1 MGSASSN
8 RSDGPEIRKF
18 NAQSHYAENEAK
30 RAETKAKRIDA
41 EVLAINNRAY
51 LDGLRL
57 LLPWSLFSTLVIGFA
72 LDFYLHESP
81 TYIKR
86 RMLRTLRKCKPP
98 STLAPAPT
106 SLLSV
111 PQKPVILNFLPT
123 LIQGPSGS
131 GKSTLLSGI
140 ISSLRKPTPIVLIRM
155 RMPSTSSGAASGVP
169 LDDARILMNDIA
181 KQVFS
186 QIGFPL
192 RRSLIGEVLAR
203 GNEIGW
209 GRMQADLSSSET
221 SDRLVTSLRMLF
233 EVCEELKLERQK
245 TMDPLDAAP
254 VLLFDEVQDLIK
266 DKRLK
271 LAGGKIILDMLGSL
285 LVGYCVDRKA
295 VRAALTASSAEL
307 YFAFAENTP
316 LRDARFNYFDL
327 QDPDVK
333 EVISTLVMRGYSTE
347 EALAMVDLCGTRLR
361 LLERPLT
368 VGKEQLS
375 SIDFIKNSRV
385 MGDAAFAGV
394 FSKLNRVDALQLFKI
409 LDLIECSESSSLD
422 DVTVD
427 HQHIGLPHVNRK
439 ENVLVNSSLQDG
451 LSLIDR
457 PTKEM
462 LPESLF
468 IANVSPILY
477 VNRRRELFFQSKL
490 HRHSWKHVR
499 KMYSRRWAE

>member
-1 MGSASSN
+1 
-8 RSDGPEIRKF
+8 
-18 NAQSHYAENEAK
+18 
-30 RAETKAKRIDA
+30 
-41 EVLAINNRAY
+41 
-51 LDGLRL
+51 
-57 LLPWSLFSTLVIGFA
+57 
-72 LDFYLHESP
+72 
-81 TYIKR
+81 
-86 RMLRTLRKCKPP
+86 
-98 STLAPAPT
+98 
-106 SLLSV
+106 
-111 PQKPVILNFLPT
+111 
-123 LIQGPSGS
+123 
-131 GKSTLLSGI
+131 
-140 ISSLRKPTPIVLIRM
+140 M

-209 GRMQADLSSSET
+209 GRVQADLSSSET